1 MEDHLV
7 RSKLKIRDCN
17 DEENG
22 IYKSGNIDCD
32 IYNVLYLSNEFQ
44 SSCDR
49 KKVSHKFQV

>member
-7 RSKLKIRDCN
+7 RSKLKIRDYN

-22 IYKSGNIDCD
+22 ICKSGNIDCD

-44 SSCDR
+44 SYCDR